1 MNYINNDIE
10 PYDFLNFIRHYKGQF
25 TYYNDVQSWMN
36 HSPALHRSQTI
47 QEFKRNMRADSNFR
61 PKDLRKL
68 DDAIAEF
75 LKSRK

>member
-1 MNYINNDIE
+1 ME
-10 PYDFLNFIRHYKGQF
+10 PYDFLNFIWHYKGQF
-25 TYYNDVQSWMN
+25 TYYNDVQSWMK

-68 DDAIAEF
+68 DDAIKEF